1 MWHSYFQKI
10 ENKYSMRVSLKKVL
24 IIRVDARNIT
34 KNRNISLLDNKQNDF
49 VDCFEKTVKNFSNK
63 YNCLCFFGSDEA
75 NFIFDEPTLLLD
87 SLNIDKEK
95 NARTNEIVAL
105 FTQEFFNYFN
115 CLYSRDEKIFWHGG
129 CFSIE
134 KEKINSYIKC
144 RALVVKDVMTA
155 YFLKR
160 MMVKNAGRIK
170 IEERIAQNEK
180 YDGYERVKRVEEGIL
195 YLNGQRIDKQDF
207 FNGNIK
213 VIEPEEKN
221 VEDEYFD
228 ITKWDI

>member
-1 MWHSYFQKI
+1 MWHSYFQRI
-10 ENKYSMRVSLKKVL
+10 ENKYSMRVSLKKELV
-24 IIRVDARNIT
+24 IRIDARNIT
-34 KNRNISLLDNKQNDF
+34 KNRNISLLEKKANSF
-49 VDCFEKTVKNFSNK
+49 ADCFERTVKIFTSK

-75 NFIFDEPTLLLD
+75 NFIFDEPILLLD

-105 FTQEFFNYFN
+105 FTQEFFNCFN
-115 CLYSRDEKIFWHGG
+115 DLYNSDEKIFWHGG

-144 RALVVKDVMTA
+144 RSLVVKDVMTA

-170 IEERIAQNEK
+170 MEERIAINEQ
-180 YDGYERVKRVEEGIL
+180 YSGYEKVKEAEKGTL
-195 YLNGQRIDKQDF
+195 YLNGQRIDKDGF
-207 FNGNIK
+207 LNGNIK
-213 VIEPEEKN
+213 VIELEEKKI
-221 VEDEYFD
+221 EDDYFD

>member
-10 ENKYSMRVSLKKVL
+10 ENKYSMRISLKKELV
-24 IIRVDARNIT
+24 IRIDARDIT
-34 KNRNISLLDNKQNDF
+34 KKRNLSLLEKKENSF
-49 VDCFEKTVKNFSNK
+49 VDCFERTVKLFTSK

-75 NFIFDEPTLLLD
+75 NFIFDEPILLLD
-87 SLNIDKEK
+87 SLKIDKEK
-95 NARTNEIVAL
+95 NARTNDIVAL
-105 FTQEFFNYFN
+105 FTQEFFSCFN
-115 CLYSRDEKIFWHGG
+115 DLYNNDEKIFWHGG

-144 RALVVKDVMTA
+144 RTLVVKDVMSA

-170 IEERIAQNEK
+170 MEERIAINEK
-180 YDGYERVKRVEEGIL
+180 YSEYEKVKKTEQGIL
-195 YLNGQRIDKQDF
+195 YLSGDRIDIQEF
-207 FNGNIK
+207 LNGNIK
-213 VIEPEEKN
+213 VIEPEEKT